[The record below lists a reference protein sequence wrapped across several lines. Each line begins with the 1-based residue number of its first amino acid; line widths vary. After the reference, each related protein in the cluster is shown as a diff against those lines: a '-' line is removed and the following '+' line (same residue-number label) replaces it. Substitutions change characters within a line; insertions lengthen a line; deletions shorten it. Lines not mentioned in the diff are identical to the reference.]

1 MQQIVDLP
9 PDYRPSEDE
18 EYMNSYQ
25 LEYFRRQLLEW
36 RDQLLHGSDETRERM
51 KNNQDRESDIV
62 DQGAIEADQ
71 AFDLRSQDR
80 ARKLLKKIDHALE
93 KIAEG
98 NYGYCEETEEPIGLK
113 RLEARP
119 IATLCTEAQEER
131 ERIQRL
137 QEGH

>member
-18 EYMNSYQ
+18 EYMNLYQ

-98 NYGYCEETEEPIGLK
+98 DYGYCEETEEPIGLK

-131 ERIQRL
+131 ERMQRL